1 MKINT
6 EIFKEA
12 LSFLS
17 MGISSNTSK
26 YETLLVEFET
36 SNGKFKGF
44 TFDGIN
50 KLAIRIFDTNE
61 PFNCTLKFSD
71 IYNIVKACKD
81 EEMELNAFKNYA
93 QIKTKTVSCKLS
105 VFDHKIN
112 RAQLT
117 QYTNTENGQK
127 IANYLTVLK
136 SILNTNHVEECYR
149 YIYFKDKIMV
159 TNTDDAIIINE
170 KLFNN
175 ILLPLKSVE
184 ILSTFG
190 DFNYAIEN
198 NTLFVLSDN
207 KIVELRIMDATK
219 YQYDDICDLFIPLK
233 NKITITKDTLSNA
246 INLASIFNVENINL
260 VFNVNGANL
269 EIPSI
274 DFVYKLSATPCI
286 DMTYTLPLSKLK
298 KFLTIGENLTIG
310 FDSTAFVNVED
321 DIKAIFG
328 IKSEDES

>member
-1 MKINT
+1 MKIKTN
-6 EIFKEA
+6 ILKDA

-26 YETLLVEFET
+26 YENLLVEFET
-36 SNGKFKGF
+36 SNGKLKGY

-50 KLAIRIFDTNE
+50 KLGMRIFDTNE
-61 PFNCTLKFSD
+61 DFNCTLKFSD

-81 EEMELNAFKNYA
+81 EDMELNAFKNYA
-93 QIKTKTVSCKLS
+93 QIKTNTVSCKLS

-112 RAQLT
+112 RAYMYK
-117 QYTNTENGQK
+117 YTNKEDGQK
-127 IANYLTVLK
+127 LAKYLGLFK
-136 SILNTNHVEECYR
+136 AILNLNHVEECYR

-190 DFNYAIEN
+190 EFDYTVDHN
-198 NTLFVLSDN
+198 NLCIFCED
-207 KIVELRIMDATK
+207 KIVELQLMDATK

-274 DFVYKLSATPCI
+274 DFVYKLSTTPCI

-298 KFLTIGENLTIG
+298 KFLTVGENLTIG

-328 IKSEDES
+328 IKSENES